1 MNPASKGGYVAQK
14 DFDNSVLPALPP
26 PGAA

>member
-1 MNPASKGGYVAQK
+1 QK

-26 PGAA
+26 TWGGLTAAGQ